1 MADHQ
6 PIEEQHRNTMNAVAA
21 VLADTFPGVGFCL
34 LVFEFG
40 ARGRMNYI
48 SNAGRDDMALALREI
63 LAKHEGRAAHTDLL
77 NALEQALILA
87 EGTADNSTVRLTLKQ
102 ALATVAQLRE
112 AWQVTP

>member
-1 MADHQ
+1 MPYRNQ
-6 PIEEQHRNTMNAVAA
+6 PIEEHHRNTMNAVAA

-40 ARGRMNYI
+40 AKGRMNYI

-77 NALEQALILA
+77 NELDQALALA
-87 EGTADNSTVRLTLKQ
+87 EGTHDNSSVRTVLKQ
-102 ALATVAQLRE
+102 AQA
-112 AWQVTP
+112 